1 MKKLK
6 LKDLKLDSKDIIQNI
21 GAGLCLLDRRYQ
33 IIWFNQHQADWIGP
47 LDKLRGM
54 HCYKAFE
61 RRPHICPGC
70 PTRKVFKSGS
80 IQNGKLR
87 IAYTKEGEK
96 RYFQLVVSP
105 IKDESGRV
113 KYALELVQ
121 DITER
126 VLRERRKLLLGR
138 RIKKAQGNFSAANR
152 RLRRNLHR
160 VKNIV
165 NRILQSQLALKKRY
179 RKSKS
184 EAVNMKKELQ
194 DIFKINRALS
204 SSLSSKKITSMIT
217 KFTCELM
224 HTDACNLR
232 LLNDDKEMLILES
245 SYGLSES
252 YARRARVVKLSESIV
267 GEAVKNSRPV
277 IFEDIYKKKARL
289 KFKKLMKGQGF
300 KSGLCVPV
308 VFQRRA
314 LGTISAYSRKP
325 RAFSHDEIEILSIFA
340 SQIAVAIQESRHYDD
355 IHMNYFNTIHTLA
368 LALESRD
375 VYTRG
380 HTERVTRY
388 ALRIGRALQ
397 IPELDLEILRYAA
410 QVHDIG
416 KISVP
421 DSILNKPGKLTPAER
436 AIIELHPVKG
446 AEVIEPLAFLKPAI
460 PIVRHHHERYDG
472 TGYPDGLSRENIP
485 LLSRI
490 LACADAFDAMT
501 SERPY
506 RKKKMTIEEALD
518 EMRHNI
524 GSQFD
529 PKIFRLFV
537 KSIEAQLSA

>member
-6 LKDLKLDSKDIIQNI
+6 LKDLNLDSKDIIKNI
-21 GAGLCLLDRRYQ
+21 GAGLCLLDRNYQ
-33 IIWFNQHQADWIGP
+33 IIWINQHLTDWMGP
-47 LDKLRGM
+47 LEKLRGM

-61 RRPHICPGC
+61 RRPKICPGC
-70 PTRKVFKSGS
+70 PTRKVFKGGQ

-87 IAYTKEGEK
+87 IAYTKEGQK

-105 IKDESGRV
+105 VKDGSGRV

-126 VLRERRKLLLGR
+126 VLRERRKRLLGR
-138 RIKKAQGNFSAANR
+138 RIKKAQGNFSAVNR
-152 RLRRNLHR
+152 RLRRNLRR
-160 VKNIV
+160 VRSIV

-184 EAVNMKKELQ
+184 EAVNMKRELQ
-194 DIFKINRALS
+194 DILKINRALS
-204 SSLSSKKITSMIT
+204 SSLSSKKITCMIT

-232 LLNDDKEMLILES
+232 LLNEDKDMLLLES
-245 SYGLSES
+245 SHGLSES
-252 YARRARVVKLSESIV
+252 YARRARVVKLSDSIV
-267 GEAVKNSRPV
+267 GEAVKNRRPV
-277 IFEDIYKKKARL
+277 IFDDIYKKKARL
-289 KFKKLMKGQGF
+289 KFKKLMKDQGF
-300 KSGLCVPV
+300 RSGLCVPV
-308 VFQRRA
+308 VFQRRV
-314 LGTISAYSRKP
+314 LGTISAYSRKTHV
-325 RAFSHDEIEILSIFA
+325 FSDDEVEILSIFA
-340 SQIAVAIQESRHYDD
+340 SQVAVAIQESRHYDA

-375 VYTRG
+375 LYTRG

-388 ALRIGRALQ
+388 ALRIGRTLQ
-397 IPELDLEILRYAA
+397 IPELDMEILRYAA

-446 AEVIEPLAFLKPAI
+446 AEVIEPLTFLKPAI

-506 RKKKMTIEEALD
+506 RKKMTIEEALD
-518 EMRHNI
+518 EMKHNI

-529 PKIFRLFV
+529 PKISRLFV
-537 KSIEAQLSA
+537 KSIEAQLPA